1 MPSGARDH
9 GGIVGVQAGAR
20 DRDAGEP
27 RQPLRG
33 ATRERLTAGDAAA
46 QHRGVTARG
55 AHRALQLRD
64 QHVEHG
70 VLKGARE
77 MRPVAVQVVAGA
89 HGVEHRRLQSR
100 E

>member
-1 MPSGARDH
+1 MADWGWRNDDGVEPRQRQIRAGIEGPIAALAETEPMPSGARDH

-55 AHRALQLRD
+55 APRALPLP
-64 QHVEHG
+64 
-70 VLKGARE
+70 AT
-77 MRPVAVQVVAGA
+77 
-89 HGVEHRRLQSR
+89 
-100 E
+100 